1 MSGGFGAFLRA
12 VLDLR
17 AETGVPHTLAG
28 LGVDA
33 AQRELI
39 AEMAIA
45 DPTAGSNP
53 VPLTKEGAL
62 RIFDAA
68 MAGDPT

>member
-1 MSGGFGAFLRA
+1 MQA
-12 VLDLR
+12 VLRLR
-17 AETGVPHTLAG
+17 AEIGVPHTLAG

-33 AQRELI
+33 ARRELI
-39 AEMAIA
+39 AEMALV
-45 DPTAGSNP
+45 DPTASGNP

-68 MAGDPT
+68 LSGATT